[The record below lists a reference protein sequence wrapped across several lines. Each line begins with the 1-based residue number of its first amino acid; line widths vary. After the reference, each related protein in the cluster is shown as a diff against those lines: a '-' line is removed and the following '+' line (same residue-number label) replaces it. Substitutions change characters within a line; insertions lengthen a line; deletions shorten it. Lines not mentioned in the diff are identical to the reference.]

1 MFRAHSMKG
10 MEDQQLYNNFN
21 ATRCNVC
28 FTRATEHRLTL
39 VGMKLRYCKGCRLI
53 GYCGEQHQ
61 KEDWKFH
68 KDFCRN
74 VTKILTM
81 KKIDHILNV
90 QFSSKIIGGTRRDLE
105 CAISLA
111 ECLIIAMLDRN
122 LSQHEYVLLRFPN
135 ICRVCFDYDTGK
147 LKACESCHQVFYCS
161 DAHRIQDADQHAKW
175 CELYRVNLLLDA
187 DFPARLDTI
196 GFPKLSPAQ
205 LNEFPRD
212 SFDLVNQA
220 YQMNIPMIPK
230 AVKDFN
236 DLKFVSNYSHVST
249 ILYALNVTNMHLEL
263 QQSLVVYI
271 VGVEDE
277 VAFFD
282 YNSCSVIF
290 SYVPQI
296 REVIIHF
303 IGPEVGSIKNEIELN
318 YEGTRSIKMHYH
330 KGLFH
335 ELEPAEPLER
345 PQIIVSYNCGFHEHI
360 ESQRD
365 TWSTTLARLIRFVN
379 IPIVFTSYTRDEAC
393 QDCAIIYSISKRSKQ
408 RRDLVFVKRASNNP
422 FKDYKP
428 LRNTTLYDCDE
439 LYYSN
444 GYISIVIARIP

>member
-1 MFRAHSMKG
+1 MDASI
-10 MEDQQLYNNFN
+10 YNNFN

-39 VGMKLRYCKGCRLI
+39 IGTRLRYCKGCRLI

-61 KEDWKFH
+61 KDDWKHH
-68 KDFCRN
+68 KDFCRA

-81 KKIDHILNV
+81 KKIDHILDV
-90 QFSSKIIGGTRRDLE
+90 RTECPLIVGGTRRDLE

-111 ECLIIAMLDRN
+111 ECLVITMLQRP
-122 LSQHEYVLLRFPN
+122 LKQQEFMLLRFPT
-135 ICRVCFDYDTGK
+135 ICRICFDYDTTK
-147 LKACESCHQVFYCS
+147 LKACDSCHQVMYCS
-161 DAHRIQDADQHAKW
+161 EEHRQQDANRHGRW

-187 DFPARLDTI
+187 GFPARLEKI

-205 LNEFPRD
+205 LHQFP
-212 SFDLVNQA
+212 SNLFQLVNQA
-220 YQMNIPMIPK
+220 YNMKVPMVPK

-249 ILYALNVTNMHLEL
+249 ILYALNVTSMHLEL
-263 QQSLVVYI
+263 QRSLVIYV
-271 VGVEDE
+271 VGAEE
-277 VAFFD
+277 ESSLFD

-290 SYVPQI
+290 SYMPQV
-296 REVIIHF
+296 REVVIHF
-303 IGPEVGSIKNEIELN
+303 IGPDVGYVKEEIELN

-330 KGLFH
+330 KALFH
-335 ELEPAEPLER
+335 GLEPTVPMDR

-360 ESQRD
+360 DTQRD
-365 TWSTTLARLIRFVN
+365 TWSTTLARLVRFVN
-379 IPIVFTSYTRDEAC
+379 IPIVFTSYTREEAC
-393 QDCAIIYSISKRSKQ
+393 QDCAMIYSISQRSVKY
-408 RRDLVFVKRASNNP
+408 RDLVFVKRATNNP

-428 LRNTTLYDCDE
+428 LRNTTVSDEGDE

-444 GYISIVIARIP
+444 GYVSIVISRIP

>member
-1 MFRAHSMKG
+1 
-10 MEDQQLYNNFN
+10 MEDAIYNNFN

-28 FTRATEHRLTL
+28 FSRATEHRLTL
-39 VGMKLRYCKGCRLI
+39 VGTKLRYCKGCRLI

-61 KEDWKFH
+61 KEDWKHH
-68 KDFCRN
+68 KDFCRA

-81 KKIDHILNV
+81 KKIDHILDV
-90 QFSSKIIGGTRRDLE
+90 RTECPRIIGGTRRDLE
-105 CAISLA
+105 CAISLG
-111 ECLIIAMLDRN
+111 ECLIISCLQRS
-122 LSQHEYVLLRFPN
+122 LKQHEFMLLRFPN
-135 ICRVCFDYDTGK
+135 ICRVCFDYDTTK
-147 LKACESCHQVFYCS
+147 LKACESCHQVLYCS
-161 DAHRIQDADQHAKW
+161 EEHRLQDVDRHGRW
-175 CELYRVNLLLDA
+175 CALYRVNLLLDA

-205 LNEFPRD
+205 LHEFPRD
-212 SFDLVNQA
+212 SFELVNQA
-220 YQMNIPMIPK
+220 YNTNIPMVPE

-236 DLKFVSNYSHVST
+236 DLKFVSNYSHVGT

-263 QQSLVVYI
+263 LQSLVIYV

-277 VAFFD
+277 ISFFD

-296 REVIIHF
+296 REVIIQF
-303 IGPEVGSIKNEIELN
+303 IGPEVGSIKDEIELN

-330 KGLFH
+330 KALFH
-335 ELEPAEPLER
+335 CLEPTVPMDR

-360 ESQRD
+360 DSQRD
-365 TWSTTLARLIRFVN
+365 TWSNTLARLIRFVN
-379 IPIVFTSYTRDEAC
+379 IPIVFTSYTREEAC
-393 QDCAIIYSISKRSKQ
+393 QDCAIIYSISKRAAKQ
-408 RRDLVFVKRASNNP
+408 RELVFVKRAANNP

-428 LRNTTLYDCDE
+428 LRNVTITDESDE

-444 GYISIVIARIP
+444 GYVSIVISRIP